1 MYHILAVILVLL
13 TNIALPSHPSPP
25 TLPRQAAG
33 IDASKNQY
41 VFAVHPHGVMSYN
54 HAMLFLESACGF
66 GKLINDPAGT
76 KRVDLNAGKR
86 RRRGRKRR

>member
-1 MYHILAVILVLL
+1 
-13 TNIALPSHPSPP
+13 
-25 TLPRQAAG
+25 
-33 IDASKNQY
+33 
-41 VFAVHPHGVMSYN
+41 MSFN

-86 RRRGRKRR
+86 RRRGRDDERDGGKRRRKRRGKRRGKKRKGNDSIPQACVCV